1 MVTSSSWHSLS
12 FPADCCGACIQVAV
26 LWRAPGQFSGADACF
41 MMPQDIQQQ
50 LEELQQSMEDSSE
63 MAARVQQ
70 LRQNNLELDRCC
82 TRGLQVKTR

>member
-1 MVTSSSWHSLS
+1 
-12 FPADCCGACIQVAV
+12 
-26 LWRAPGQFSGADACF
+26 

-63 MAARVQQ
+63 MAAKVQQ